1 LNILDSLTT
10 IHIGPGDAAI
20 RLALAMLAGGLV
32 GLEREM
38 HRQTAGLRTHILIS
52 LGSCLLMMLSIWMPQ
67 SVGLDKGDPGRIA
80 AQVVSGIGF
89 LGAGAFIKIGNNVKG
104 LTTAASLW
112 VVAAIGLTIGGG
124 MWAAGLITLALV
136 LVALAGL
143 EPFERKF
150 FPAERFKYIGI
161 WFNENTADREKVLK
175 VLAAHGIR
183 VQSVDATQDV
193 AKRST
198 KLTVLAKIP
207 VDVEIENLFRELR
220 QIGDVDKVKIEENA

>member
-1 LNILDSLTT
+1 MDLMESLTT
-10 IHIGPGDAAI
+10 IHISPMDAAI
-20 RLALAMLAGGLV
+20 RLILAMLAGGLV
-32 GLEREM
+32 GMEREM
-38 HRQTAGLRTHILIS
+38 RRQTAGLRTHILIS

-104 LTTAASLW
+104 MTTAASLW

-124 MWAAGLITLALV
+124 MWIAGLITLGLV
-136 LVALAGL
+136 LVALALL
-143 EPFERKF
+143 EPLERKL

-161 WFNENTADREKVLK
+161 WFTENSADQGKVLE

-183 VQSVDATQDV
+183 VQSVDASQDV
-193 AKRST
+193 AKGSS
-198 KLTVLAKIP
+198 KLSVLAKIP
-207 VDVEIENLFRELR
+207 VAVDIEGLFTQLRKIGNVE
-220 QIGDVDKVKIEENA
+220 KVKIEENL

>member
-1 LNILDSLTT
+1 MNIIDSLTT
-10 IHIGPGDAAI
+10 MHISPFDAGV
-20 RLALAMLAGGLV
+20 RLTLAMLAGGLV
-32 GLEREM
+32 GIEREM
-38 HRQTAGLRTHILIS
+38 RRQTAGLRTHILIS

-104 LTTAASLW
+104 MTTAASLW
-112 VVAAIGLTIGGG
+112 VVAAIGLTIGAG
-124 MWAAGLITLALV
+124 MWVAALITLVFV
-136 LVALAGL
+136 LVALALL
-143 EPFERKF
+143 EPVERRI

-161 WFNENTADREKVLK
+161 WFAENTADRGRVLD
-175 VLAAHGIR
+175 VLAEHGIR
-183 VQSVDATQDV
+183 VQSVDASQDV

-207 VDVEIENLFRELR
+207 VDLDIESLFRQLR
-220 QIGDVDKVKIEENA
+220 LIGDVKKVKIVENA

>member
-1 LNILDSLTT
+1 MDIVESLTT
-10 IHIGPGDAAI
+10 IHIEPLDAAV
-20 RLALAMLAGGLV
+20 RLILAMLAGGFV
-32 GLEREM
+32 GMEREM
-38 HRQTAGLRTHILIS
+38 RRQTAGLRTHILIC

-104 LTTAASLW
+104 MTTAASLW

-124 MWAAGLITLALV
+124 MWVAALMTLVLV
-136 LVALAGL
+136 LVALAAL
-143 EPFERKF
+143 EPIERKL
-150 FPAERFKYIGI
+150 FPAESFKYIGI
-161 WFNENTADREKVLK
+161 WFAENTADRAKVLD
-175 VLAAHGIR
+175 VLAEHGIR
-183 VQSVDATQDV
+183 VQSVDASQDV

-207 VDVEIENLFRELR
+207 VDLDIEDLFKRLRKIGNVE
-220 QIGDVDKVKIEENA
+220 KVKIEENL

>member
-1 LNILDSLTT
+1 MNIAESLTT
-10 IHIGPGDAAI
+10 IHIGPMDAAI
-20 RLALAMLAGGLV
+20 RLILAMLAGGFV
-32 GLEREM
+32 GMEREM
-38 HRQTAGLRTHILIS
+38 RRQTAGLRTHILIS

-104 LTTAASLW
+104 MTTAASLW

-124 MWAAGLITLALV
+124 MWAAGLITLVLV
-136 LVALAGL
+136 LIALAAL
-143 EPFERKF
+143 EPVERKL

-161 WFNENTADREKVLK
+161 WFAENTADRGRVLE
-175 VLAAHGIR
+175 VLADHGIR
-183 VQSVDATQDV
+183 VQSVDASQDV
-193 AKRST
+193 AKRAT

-207 VDVEIENLFRELR
+207 VDLDIESLFRQLR
-220 QIGDVDKVKIEENA
+220 RIGDVEKVKIEENA